1 MEKIII
7 ANWKM
12 KLSVEE
18 SLRLASEIN
27 LGLKKLK
34 TKNKVIICP
43 DYISLPLIM
52 LSIDKHYFS
61 LGAQNSATELKAAAT
76 GEVSA
81 SNLRDI
87 GADYVILGHSER
99 RLNNLESNKIINLK
113 IKAALEAGLK
123 IIFCL
128 GEDLAQRQ
136 NSKARVFILKQLRE
150 SLKNLKLKKGGEI
163 IIAYEP
169 VWAIG
174 SGQAMTAMEA
184 DKLALIIKSEAK
196 KILAKNVKVLYGG
209 SVDQKNA
216 QDFLQQKNISG
227 LLVGG
232 ASLAANKFLAICSI

>member
-1 MEKIII
+1 
-7 ANWKM
+7 M

-18 SLRLASEIN
+18 SLRLASQIN
-27 LGLKKLK
+27 LGLKKMK
-34 TKNKVIICP
+34 DKNKVIICP

-52 LSIDKHYFS
+52 LSLDKHYFS
-61 LGAQNSATELKAAAT
+61 LGAQNCASELKAAAT

-81 SNLRDI
+81 SNLKEI

-99 RLNNLESNKIINLK
+99 RLNQLESNETLNLK
-113 IKAALEAGLK
+113 IKSALEAGLK

-128 GEDLAQRQ
+128 GENLEQRK
-136 NSKARVFILKQLRE
+136 SGKAKTFILKQLRE
-150 SLKNLKLKKGGEI
+150 LLKNIKLKKGNEI

-169 VWAIG
+169 IWAIG

-184 DKLALIIKSEAK
+184 DKLAVIIKSEAK
-196 KILAKNVKVLYGG
+196 KILAQNVKVLYGG

-232 ASLAANKFLAICSI
+232 ASLEANKFLAICSI